1 MLWLGEKRSDEILEK
16 MASIQEKLAESLK
29 VLKDYQDTHDNLVI
43 NGMSV
48 LGEVH
53 TRRLIANGYLQSVI
67 KGWYIPSF
75 PGSEGDTTVWYA
87 SYWNFLVAYAN
98 KRFGKDW
105 CLTPEE
111 SLAFYAGETVA
122 PKQLIIRAPKGRNN
136 LVSLMFGDTMMD
148 ISASLPNQMEVDS
161 LHGVHLY
168 SLEEALVFCSPQYFK
183 ADALNARTCLCGI
196 KDASEI
202 LKIVLEEGNTTRA
215 GRIIGAL
222 RSVGR
227 ADVADEIVKCM
238 ARFGY
243 VIRPENPF
251 EDDSTLSFDRSLP
264 AYATRIKLLWE
275 KMRKQILGLNLPK
288 PDGTLQQQE
297 ILQNMETNYVK
308 DSYHSLS
315 IEGYRVTEGLIE
327 QVRSGKWDP
336 KSSVQDADRKN
347 ALAARGYYQAFLSGK
362 ESVKK
367 IFGGENPGMVFAM
380 EHDSWHFELFQPCVV
395 AGIIKATDLIGY
407 RSHQVY
413 IRGSKHTPLS
423 PNAVRDAMAMLCELM
438 KEEEDA
444 FVRAILG
451 HFFFAYIHPYMDGN
465 GRTARFIMNVM
476 LVTGGYGWTIVPVE
490 KRQEYMDA
498 LEQASIQQDITTF
511 ARFISCLASR

>member
-1 MLWLGEKRSDEILEK
+1 

-29 VLKDYQDTHDNLVI
+29 VLKDYQDAHDNLVI
-43 NGMSV
+43 NGMKV
-48 LGEVH
+48 LGDIH
-53 TRRLIANGYLQSVI
+53 TKRLIANGYLQSVI

-87 SYWNFLVAYAN
+87 SYWNFVVAYAN

-111 SLAFYAGETVA
+111 SLAYYAGETVA
-122 PKQLIIRAPKGRNN
+122 PKQLVIRAPKGGNN
-136 LVSLMFGDTMMD
+136 IVTLMFGDTMMD
-148 ISASLPNQMEVDS
+148 ISASLPHQMETDS
-161 LHGVHLY
+161 HFGIHLY
-168 SLEEALVFCSPQYFK
+168 PLAEALVFCSPQFFK
-183 ADALNARTCLCGI
+183 SDALNARTCLCGI

-227 ADVADEIVKCM
+227 TDVADEIEKYM
-238 ARFGY
+238 TRLGY
-243 VIRPENPF
+243 VIRQENPF
-251 EDDSTLSFDRSLP
+251 VDESTFSFDRTLSP
-264 AYATRIKLLWE
+264 YATRIKLMWE
-275 KMRKQILGLNLPK
+275 KMRKQIIGLNLPK
-288 PDGTLQQQE
+288 PIGTLQQQE
-297 ILQNMETNYVK
+297 ILQNMEANYVK

-336 KSSVQDADRKN
+336 KSSAQDAGRKN
-347 ALAARGYYQAFLSGK
+347 ALAARGYYQAFQAVK

-367 IFGGENPGMVFAM
+367 IFGGENPGKVFTM
-380 EHDSWHFELFQPCVV
+380 EHDAWHFELFQPCVT

-407 RSHQVY
+407 RDHQVY
-413 IRGSKHTPLS
+413 IRGSKHTPLN
-423 PNAVRDAMAMLCELM
+423 PDAVRDAMPMLCELM
-438 KEEEDA
+438 EAEDDA
-444 FVRAILG
+444 FVRAVLG

-476 LVTGGYGWTIVPVE
+476 LVTGGYGWTIVPME
-490 KRQEYMDA
+490 RRQEYMAA
-498 LEQASIQQDITTF
+498 LEQASILQDITVF
-511 ARFISCLASR
+511 ARFISSLLPR

>member
-1 MLWLGEKRSDEILEK
+1 
-16 MASIQEKLAESLK
+16 MANIQEKLAESLK

-43 NGMSV
+43 NGMKV
-48 LGEVH
+48 LGDVH
-53 TRRLIANGYLQSVI
+53 TKRLIANGYLQPVI

-87 SYWNFLVAYAN
+87 SYWNFIVAYAN

-111 SLAFYAGETVA
+111 SLSYYAGETVA
-122 PKQLIIRAPKGRNN
+122 PNQLIIRAQKGGNN
-136 LVSLMFGDTMMD
+136 ILKLMFDHTMMD
-148 ISASLPNQMEVDS
+148 ISASLPSNMEIDS
-161 LHGVHLY
+161 RFGLHLY
-168 SLEEALVFCSPQYFK
+168 SLAEALVFCSPQYFK
-183 ADALNARTCLCGI
+183 SDALNARTCLCGI

-202 LKIVLEEGNTTRA
+202 LKVVTGEGNTTRA
-215 GRIIGAL
+215 ARIIGAM

-227 ADVADEIVKCM
+227 ADVADAIETFMK
-238 ARFGY
+238 RLGY

-251 EDDSTLSFDRSLP
+251 ADISTFSFNRTLSP
-264 AYATRIKLLWE
+264 YATRIKLMWE
-275 KMRKQILGLNLPK
+275 KMRSQIIQLNISGPSHPLS
-288 PDGTLQQQE
+288 QQE
-297 ILQNMETNYVK
+297 ILQNMEANYAK

-315 IEGYRVTEGLIE
+315 IEGYRVTESLIE

-336 KSSVQDADRKN
+336 NSNAIDVDRKN
-347 ALAARGYYQAFLSGK
+347 ALAARGYYQAFNAVK

-367 IFGGENPGMVFAM
+367 IFEGENPGKVFAKD
-380 EHDSWHFELFQPCVV
+380 HDTWHFELFQPCVT
-395 AGIIKATDLIGY
+395 AGIIKVSDLIGY

-423 PNAVRDAMAMLCELM
+423 PDAVRDAMPMLCELM
-438 KEEEDA
+438 ESEEDA

-476 LVTGGYGWTIVPVE
+476 FVTGGYGWTIVPVE
-490 KRQEYMDA
+490 KRQEYMAA
-498 LEQASIQQDITTF
+498 LEQASICQDITVF
-511 ARFISCLASR
+511 AKFIYSLCKCLIM